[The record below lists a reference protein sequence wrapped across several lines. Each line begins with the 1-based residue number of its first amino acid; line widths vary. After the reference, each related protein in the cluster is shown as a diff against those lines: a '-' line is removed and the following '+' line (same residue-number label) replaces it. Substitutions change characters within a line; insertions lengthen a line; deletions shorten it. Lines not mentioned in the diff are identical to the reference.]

1 MRHCN
6 ASRRR
11 FARTSRRYVRPR
23 YPFASNR
30 LRRHEPVRNLDM
42 DHVLSYNFDEIEYTV
57 RQEIHATSARLNA
70 ALDDLRVQ
78 IAPLQQVWTREAAEA
93 YRVEQARW
101 EQAAAGLNEILFSL
115 GNAVRDGAD
124 DVAATDRSAAN
135 AWGY

>member
-1 MRHCN
+1 
-6 ASRRR
+6 
-11 FARTSRRYVRPR
+11 
-23 YPFASNR
+23 
-30 LRRHEPVRNLDM
+30 M

-57 RQEIHATSARLNA
+57 RQDIHTTSARLNA
-70 ALDDLRVQ
+70 ALDDLRAQ

-101 EQAAAGLNEILFSL
+101 EQAVTALNEILFSL